1 MSDLTPSYEP
11 EAGQVFLE
19 GLPAGAGGEARLVPV
34 TGLDLAF
41 DRADGHLSR
50 AIVDADGADGPGELV
65 AAMLVRLF
73 GREAPGVVRDA
84 AVRPGES
91 RVLSPEPGLCAA
103 LSSLARLDA
112 AQATSPVPR
121 SSPWWAAEAAELAER
136 AGLKARARAEARR
149 AVRDLTK
156 ARGHQTFPAQAS
168 RTALAVAGIAAT
180 DEPEAA
186 SQLRESIG
194 RAPAEPV
201 RQWLAAKPLQPDAA
215 GLDVAAEVERLEKDQ
230 VKLPGLQW
238 VLDPGLVPEGL
249 FQPGLSPHS
258 DLVIRHE
265 GGADR
270 IVVEAL
276 LAPGAECAALGRCQA
291 RLVDPAVRRVLA
303 HASFTESGSRVK
315 AELQL
320 PFPLDELLQ
329 TWIEV
334 VEGEDRPVRSAKG
347 HRIRRALRWADA
359 ALRAER
365 GPAGLAP
372 RSAGGDWAALA
383 AVAWEQCRRD
393 WESAGD
399 TDRAFLAARRLAA
412 LDPRTRPP
420 KAPSTTAARLASRA
434 PLPGPNYL
442 AELLGE

>member
-1 MSDLTPSYEP
+1 MSDLTPSYELQ
-11 EAGQVFLE
+11 AGQVILE

-34 TGLDLAF
+34 AGLDLAF
-41 DRADGHLSR
+41 DRADGHLCR
-50 AIVDADGADGPGELV
+50 AIVAAGGADGPSQPA

-73 GREAPGVVRDA
+73 GQEAPGVLRDA
-84 AVRPGES
+84 ASRPGES
-91 RVLSPEPGLCAA
+91 RVLSPEPGLCAV

-121 SSPWWAAEAAELAER
+121 NSPWWAAEAAELAEH
-136 AGLKARARAEARR
+136 AGLPARARAEARQ
-149 AVRDLTK
+149 AVRGLTK
-156 ARGHQTFPAQAS
+156 ARRHRTIPAEAS
-168 RTALAVAGIAAT
+168 RTALAVAGIAAA

-186 SQLRESIG
+186 RELRESIAG
-194 RAPAEPV
+194 EPL
-201 RQWLAAKPLQPDAA
+201 RRWLAAKPLPPDAA

-230 VKLPGLQW
+230 VRLPGLQW

-258 DLVIRHE
+258 DLFIRHE

-276 LAPGAECAALGRCQA
+276 LAPGANGSELGRCQA
-291 RLVDPAVRRVLA
+291 RLVDPTVRRVLA
-303 HASFTESGSRVK
+303 HASFAGPGSRVK
-315 AELQL
+315 AELPL

-334 VEGEDRPVRSAKG
+334 VEGEDRPVRSVKG

-365 GPAGLAP
+365 GPVGLAP
-372 RSAGGDWAALA
+372 RSTGADWAALA

-399 TDRAFLAARRLAA
+399 TDRAFLAARRLAT
-412 LDPRTRPP
+412 LDPRTHLPR
-420 KAPSTTAARLASRA
+420 APSTTAAGLASRT
-434 PLPGPNYL
+434 PLAGPAYL
-442 AELLGE
+442 AEVLGE

>member
-11 EAGQVFLE
+11 ETGQVILE

-50 AIVDADGADGPGELV
+50 AIVDAGEPDGPSEPA

-73 GREAPGVVRDA
+73 GQEAPGVVRDA
-84 AVRPGES
+84 AARPGES

-103 LSSLARLDA
+103 LSNLARLDA
-112 AQATSPVPR
+112 AGATSPVPR

-136 AGLKARARAEARR
+136 AGLPTRARAEARQ
-149 AVRDLTK
+149 AVRGLAK
-156 ARGHQTFPAQAS
+156 ARGYRTFPAQAS
-168 RTALAVAGIAAT
+168 RTALAVAGIAAA

-194 RAPAEPV
+194 EAPAEPFG
-201 RQWLAAKPLQPDAA
+201 QWLARQPSPVS
-215 GLDVAAEVERLEKDQ
+215 GLDVAAEVEGLEKDQ
-230 VKLPGLQW
+230 VRLPGLQW

-258 DLVIRHE
+258 DLFIRHE

-303 HASFTESGSRVK
+303 RASFAGPGSRVK
-315 AELQL
+315 AELPL
-320 PFPLDELLQ
+320 PFSLDKLLQ

-347 HRIRRALRWADA
+347 HLIRRALRWADA
-359 ALRAER
+359 ARRAER
-365 GPAGLAP
+365 GPVGLAP
-372 RSAGGDWAALA
+372 QAAGEDWAALA
-383 AVAWEQCRRD
+383 AAAWDRCRCD

-399 TDRAFLAARRLAA
+399 TDRAFLAVRRLAT
-412 LDPRTRPP
+412 LDPRTCLRE
-420 KAPSTTAARLASRA
+420 APSTTAARLASRA
-434 PLPGPNYL
+434 PLAEPSYL
-442 AELLGE
+442 AELLGG

>member
-11 EAGQVFLE
+11 EAGQVILE

-34 TGLDLAF
+34 AGLDLAF

-50 AIVDADGADGPGELV
+50 AIVDADGADGPGEPA

-73 GREAPGVVRDA
+73 GQEAPGVVRDA
-84 AVRPGES
+84 ASRPGES

-112 AQATSPVPR
+112 ARATSPVPR

-136 AGLKARARAEARR
+136 AGLQARARAEAR
-149 AVRDLTK
+149 
-156 ARGHQTFPAQAS
+156 
-168 RTALAVAGIAAT
+168 
-180 DEPEAA
+180 
-186 SQLRESIG
+186 QLRQSIV
-194 RAPAEPV
+194 RAPVEPLGP
-201 RQWLAAKPLQPDAA
+201 WLARQPSPVP

-230 VKLPGLQW
+230 VLLPGLQW
-238 VLDPGLVPEGL
+238 VLDPGLFPEGL

-258 DLVIRHE
+258 DLLIRHE
-265 GGADR
+265 GGAGR
-270 IVVEAL
+270 IVVEAV

-291 RLVDPAVRRVLA
+291 RLVDPAVRRVLS
-303 HASFTESGSRVK
+303 HASFVGAGSRVR
-315 AELQL
+315 AELPL

-329 TWIEV
+329 TWMEV

-372 RSAGGDWAALA
+372 RATGDDWAALA
-383 AVAWEQCRRD
+383 AVAWDRCRRD

-412 LDPRTRPP
+412 IDPRTCLPE
-420 KAPSTTAARLASRA
+420 APSTTAARLASRA
-434 PLPGPNYL
+434 PLQGPTYL
-442 AELLGE
+442 AELLGR

>member
-11 EAGQVFLE
+11 ETGQVILE

-34 TGLDLAF
+34 QGLDLAF

-50 AIVDADGADGPGELV
+50 VIVDAGGADDASEPA

-73 GREAPGVVRDA
+73 GREAPGAVRA
-84 AVRPGES
+84 AASRPGES
-91 RVLSPEPGLCAA
+91 RVLSPEPGLCAV

-112 AQATSPVPR
+112 AQATSPAPR
-121 SSPWWAAEAAELAER
+121 NSPWWAAEAAELAER
-136 AGLKARARAEARR
+136 AGLPARARAEARQ
-149 AVRDLTK
+149 AVRALTR
-156 ARGHQTFPAQAS
+156 ARGHRTIPAEAS
-168 RTALAVAGIAAT
+168 RTALAVAGIAAA

-186 SQLRESIG
+186 RELRESIG
-194 RAPAEPV
+194 GAPAEPL
-201 RQWLAAKPLQPDAA
+201 RQWLAARPLPPDAA
-215 GLDVAAEVERLEKDQ
+215 GLDVAAEVERLEKDR
-230 VKLPGLQW
+230 VRLPGLQW
-238 VLDPGLVPEGL
+238 VLDPGLVPGGL

-258 DLVIRHE
+258 DLFIRHE

-270 IVVEAL
+270 VVVEAL
-276 LAPGAECAALGRCQA
+276 LAPGAKCSGLGRCQA
-291 RLVDPAVRRVLA
+291 RLVDPTVRRVLA
-303 HASFTESGSRVK
+303 RASFAGPGSRVK
-315 AELQL
+315 AELPL

-372 RSAGGDWAALA
+372 RSTGEDWAALA
-383 AVAWEQCRRD
+383 AVAWEQCRHD

-412 LDPRTRPP
+412 LDARTYLPR
-420 KAPSTTAARLASRA
+420 APSTAAARLASRA
-434 PLPGPNYL
+434 PLAEPTYL
-442 AELLGE
+442 AEVLGE

>member
-1 MSDLTPSYEP
+1 
-11 EAGQVFLE
+11 
-19 GLPAGAGGEARLVPV
+19 
-34 TGLDLAF
+34 
-41 DRADGHLSR
+41 
-50 AIVDADGADGPGELV
+50 
-65 AAMLVRLF
+65 
-73 GREAPGVVRDA
+73 
-84 AVRPGES
+84 
-91 RVLSPEPGLCAA
+91 
-103 LSSLARLDA
+103 
-112 AQATSPVPR
+112 VPR

-186 SQLRESIG
+186 SQLKESIG
-194 RAPAEPV
+194 RAPAEPLGPWLTRQPSPV
-201 RQWLAAKPLQPDAA
+201 R
-215 GLDVAAEVERLEKDQ
+215 GDVAAELERLEKDQ
-230 VKLPGLQW
+230 VLLPGLQW
-238 VLDPGLVPEGL
+238 MLDPGLVPEGL

-291 RLVDPAVRRVLA
+291 RLVDPTVRRVLA

-434 PLPGPNYL
+434 PLPGPTYL
-442 AELLGE
+442 AEVLGE